1 MARHGGEDSP
11 PNRELSDEDLMLRTG
26 QGDRGAFDEIVR
38 RYTSRMINV
47 AYQMTGDSE
56 LAQDIAQETFYR
68 AYRSAATYKQIA
80 KFSTWLY
87 TIAINLC
94 RNELRRRKH
103 KFYSLEEMAER
114 DEESSVRIDIEDE
127 SAKPD
132 REVEQRELGK
142 LIMKAIDTLPEKF
155 KQPIVLRDVE
165 GLSYEETGKILNL
178 PEGTVKSRI
187 NRARQRVK
195 QILEP
200 YIDTT
205 SFEGN

>member
-1 MARHGGEDSP
+1 
-11 PNRELSDEDLMLRTG
+11 MLRTG
-26 QGDRGAFDEIVR
+26 QGDRGAFDEIAR
-38 RYTSRMINV
+38 RYMSRMVNV

-103 KFYSLEEMAER
+103 RFYSLEEMAER
-114 DEESSVRIDIEDE
+114 DEESSVRIDIKDE
-127 SAKPD
+127 SARPD
-132 REVEQRELGK
+132 VDVEQRELGK
-142 LIMKAIDTLPEKF
+142 LIMMAIDTLPEKF
-155 KQPIVLRDVE
+155 RQPIVLRDVQ
-165 GLSYEETGKILNL
+165 GLSYEETGKILNI

-195 QILEP
+195 VMLEP
-200 YIDTT
+200 YIDQTFIEE
-205 SFEGN
+205 S